1 VIAVSDT
8 GPLNYLIL
16 TESIHVL
23 PVLFGEVY
31 APPAVVAELKR
42 SKRRELEP
50 VRQWASSPPRWLT
63 VKGPAVIDQ
72 TLSLKLG
79 KGEIEAISLAQEL
92 DVDKTLLD
100 DRDARVAARE
110 RQLEV
115 VGTLGI
121 LEEAA
126 KRRLIDIEEKIEE
139 LRKSTFRASETL
151 YQSVLTRVRE
161 HLLGREGETTE

>member
-92 DVDKTLLD
+92 DADKTLLD

-126 KRRLIDIEEKIEE
+126 KRRLIDIEEKN
-139 LRKSTFRASETL
+139 RGTQKVHVPCKRDTL
-151 YQSVLTRVRE
+151 SVRPHSRQGTPTRPR
-161 HLLGREGETTE
+161 RRDD